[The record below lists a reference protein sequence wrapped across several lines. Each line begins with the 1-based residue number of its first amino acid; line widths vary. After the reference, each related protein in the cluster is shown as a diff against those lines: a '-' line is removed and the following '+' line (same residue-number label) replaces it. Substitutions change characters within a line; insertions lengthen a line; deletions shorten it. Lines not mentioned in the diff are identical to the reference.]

1 MGPADRAATLPGID
15 RHRDAARLHQRPV
28 GAPTRRQRGGAG
40 ADAGGERSRLRRIRR
55 ARRRGRRRAGA
66 ARWRRASGVARTRP
80 ALAQGRTPPA
90 GDQRLCRRGLR
101 EARRG
106 PADAVGFG
114 RDPGQQPRR
123 RRGLPHPA
131 GGCRRRGGRGGAHRA
146 AVPGD
151 GRFGAGARRPVH
163 RHLRRP
169 ARGARCAPRP
179 GTGGAAADPA
189 CGAASRAGGAA
200 QGAGQA
206 GRAQHAPRGPSLP
219 GAGCPD
225 RRPEAAQPAR
235 GARQHG
241 RRPGPHRPAG
251 HGVVDGRGGG
261 HAPRHPDRD
270 PHRLRHQGAAG
281 QPLLHRLGLPDRFRR
296 PGRRR
301 TTGRGHRLG
310 PRPRDR
316 PGGRGRAGPAAAGGT
331 AEPGRPGTAAAVLH
345 DAQRLGDAA
354 GPARPLRADGPRA
367 CPGGRRRPAGRPAAR
382 GAFRGRPGG
391 PDGLSPGRPHGRAG
405 PASIGA
411 AVSTLVVIPARGGS
425 KGVPGKNLARVGGV
439 PLVARAVQAA
449 VAAGVGAVVVSTD
462 DDAIAAVAE
471 AAGARVVR
479 RPAELAGDTAS
490 SEAALLHALDEHE
503 SLAGAVDVLVMVQC
517 TSPFVTA
524 SEIAE
529 CVAAIGA
536 GADSAFTAAP
546 THGFLWRRDGSGQAV
561 GVNHDRATRPR
572 RQDRTPEFLETG
584 AVYAMRTDG
593 FRDRRHR
600 FFGRT
605 VLVETDPGRVLE
617 IDEPADLERARALAP
632 LLDAPGAGPSRADID
647 AVVLDFDGTQ
657 TDDSVQVA
665 SDGSEQVRVHRGD
678 GLG

>member
-1 MGPADRAATLPGID
+1 M
-15 RHRDAARLHQRPV
+15 
-28 GAPTRRQRGGAG
+28 
-40 ADAGGERSRLRRIRR
+40 
-55 ARRRGRRRAGA
+55 
-66 ARWRRASGVARTRP
+66 
-80 ALAQGRTPPA
+80 
-90 GDQRLCRRGLR
+90 
-101 EARRG
+101 
-106 PADAVGFG
+106 
-114 RDPGQQPRR
+114 
-123 RRGLPHPA
+123 
-131 GGCRRRGGRGGAHRA
+131 
-146 AVPGD
+146 
-151 GRFGAGARRPVH
+151 
-163 RHLRRP
+163 
-169 ARGARCAPRP
+169 
-179 GTGGAAADPA
+179 
-189 CGAASRAGGAA
+189 
-200 QGAGQA
+200 
-206 GRAQHAPRGPSLP
+206 
-219 GAGCPD
+219 
-225 RRPEAAQPAR
+225 
-235 GARQHG
+235 
-241 RRPGPHRPAG
+241 
-251 HGVVDGRGGG
+251 
-261 HAPRHPDRD
+261 
-270 PHRLRHQGAAG
+270 
-281 QPLLHRLGLPDRFRR
+281 
-296 PGRRR
+296 
-301 TTGRGHRLG
+301 
-310 PRPRDR
+310 
-316 PGGRGRAGPAAAGGT
+316 
-331 AEPGRPGTAAAVLH
+331 
-345 DAQRLGDAA
+345 
-354 GPARPLRADGPRA
+354 
-367 CPGGRRRPAGRPAAR
+367 
-382 GAFRGRPGG
+382 
-391 PDGLSPGRPHGRAG
+391 
-405 PASIGA
+405 
-411 AVSTLVVIPARGGS
+411 STLVVIPARGGS

-561 GVNHDRATRPR
+561 GINHDRATRPR

-584 AVYAMRTDG
+584 AVYAMRADG

-678 GLG
+678 GLGIAALRRAGVPVLVLSSETNPVVRARARKLGVPVLHGVDDKATVLRDWCAGEGLQPGRVLYAGNDVNDLGCFALVGWPVAVASGHPVVRDAARLVTSAPGGHGAVREIASWILGKDLDS